1 MSTKN
6 WIVYLLRCS
15 DDSLYCGIS
24 NDVARRV
31 SVHNAGLG
39 AKYTKSR
46 RPVELVATS
55 RKMTKGNALKL
66 EYGIRKLPAI
76 KKIKAL
82 EERASP
88 PETDKPT

>member
-15 DDSLYCGIS
+15 DNSLYCGIS
-24 NDVARRV
+24 NDVTRRV
-31 SVHNAGLG
+31 ATHNAGQG

-55 RKMTKGNALKL
+55 REMTRGDALKL
-66 EYGIRKLPAI
+66 EYGIRQLPADE
-76 KKIKAL
+76 KIKEL
-82 EERASP
+82 EKWSL
-88 PETDKPT
+88 